1 MALYY
6 SPTAVAYGGG
16 TGSRVRGESLAVL
29 CCGLAGPWASLQYL
43 GGAFLGR
50 GGMDSVVG
58 PAAAVDEGLACSAA
72 LRLAAPTTR
81 LTGFASHSCCRG

>member
-1 MALYY
+1 MAH
-6 SPTAVAYGGG
+6 SGG
-16 TGSRVRGESLAVL
+16 TGRRVCGESPSVL
-29 CCGLAGPWASLQYL
+29 GGGLAGPWAALQRL

-72 LRLAAPTTR
+72 LRLSG
-81 LTGFASHSCCRG
+81 LVFSV